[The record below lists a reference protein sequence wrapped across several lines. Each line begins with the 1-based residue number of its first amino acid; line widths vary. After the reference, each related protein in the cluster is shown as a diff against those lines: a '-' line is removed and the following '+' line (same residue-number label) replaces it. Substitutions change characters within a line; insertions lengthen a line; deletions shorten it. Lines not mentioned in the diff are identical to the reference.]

1 MPTKN
6 AKPTAATPRRQRSGD
21 KREALVSAARE
32 VVARDGIAGASV
44 RAVAAQAEVSVGTVL
59 YHFEGGL
66 GELQQLA
73 LERVMEQ
80 LYAGRLKVLA
90 GPGTVLAKLRAMVE
104 LGVPD
109 VIDEDLASVYYT
121 LPQLRDHPV
130 RAAAHRELVER
141 QVSLYRSL
149 IEIGA
154 EAGEVDPGA
163 LEAAGGPEDVARTVV
178 ALEDANDLYPL
189 LGLEAGGGEARRR
202 RVRRYLELALGVA
215 LPAS

>member
-6 AKPTAATPRRQRSGD
+6 AKPTSSMQRRQRSGD

-66 GELQQLA
+66 EELQQLA

-80 LYAGRLKVLA
+80 LYAGRLRILA
-90 GPGTVLAKLRAMVE
+90 GPGSVLSKLRSMVA

-109 VIDEDLASVYYT
+109 VIDEDLASVYYS
-121 LPQLRDHPV
+121 LPQLRENPL

-149 IEIGA
+149 IDIGA
-154 EAGEVDPGA
+154 ELGEVSREA
-163 LEAAGGPEDVARTVV
+163 LEAAGGPDDVARTVV

-202 RVRRYLELALGVA
+202 RVRRYLELALGVT
-215 LPAS
+215 LPAE

>member
-6 AKPTAATPRRQRSGD
+6 AKPVGNPPRRQRSGD
-21 KREALVSAARE
+21 KREALVAAARE

-66 GELQQLA
+66 EELQQLA

-80 LYAGRLKVLA
+80 LYAGRLKILA
-90 GPGTVLAKLRAMVE
+90 GPGSVVAKLSAMVE

-109 VIDEDLASVYYT
+109 EIDEDLASVYFT
-121 LPQLRDHPV
+121 LPQLRENPL

-149 IEIGA
+149 IEIGVELGEFRA
-154 EAGEVDPGA
+154 EEV
-163 LEAAGGPEDVARTVV
+163 EAAGGADDVARTVV

-189 LGLEAGGGEARRR
+189 LGLEAGGGAARRR
-202 RVRRYLELALGVA
+202 RVRRYLSLALGA
-215 LPAS
+215 QIAGQ